1 LHAPLDA
8 VYCTEAL
15 EFRGSGD
22 HVHCAAEYLSGAE
35 KDMHG
40 KLGLTAA
47 RRDLPSTPCAGAFG
61 RVTQA

>member
-47 RRDLPSTPCAGAFG
+47 LRDLP
-61 RVTQA
+61 